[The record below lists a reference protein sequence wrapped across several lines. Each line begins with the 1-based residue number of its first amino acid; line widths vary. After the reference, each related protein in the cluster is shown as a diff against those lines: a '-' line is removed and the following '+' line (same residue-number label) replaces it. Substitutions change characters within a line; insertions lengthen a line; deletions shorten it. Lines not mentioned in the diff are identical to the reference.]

1 MPRNVVTQA
10 AAAAIALA
18 CLAFGAERPLFA
30 QRGDR
35 EGHLMD
41 PVWRQ
46 FQVPEAPPLTPTEAM
61 GTLRVAPGFRVELV
75 ASEPL
80 VEDPVAMSWD
90 ERGLLYVVE
99 MRGFMPTVDG
109 EGEQEPV
116 GRVVVLED
124 EDGDG
129 AMDRSSVYLD
139 GLVSPRAIAAVAGGV
154 LIGEPPNLW
163 LCRSETQEGGLPRCG
178 SRERLLDYGD
188 PDPDLLEHT
197 ENGLLWAL
205 DNWIYNA
212 KSDRRF
218 RLRRGVERVS
228 VEVDPTLFRGQWG
241 IAQDDVGRLYYNTN
255 SRYLFADLI
264 PADYALANPEVQPR
278 GGGIGAS
285 ERLVHNESVY
295 SIRVNPGINR
305 GYVGSML
312 REDGRLA
319 VTTSVS
325 GVAVY
330 RGDQF
335 PATWRGDVF
344 VPEPA
349 GNAVAHF
356 DLAPGPAR
364 NGVPTLVA
372 EHRRYGDPEWI
383 EREFLAS
390 TDERFRPVDAK
401 VGPDGALYVIDMYRG
416 ILQHVRYVT
425 TYLREYILE
434 HGLDRPL
441 GMGRIYRVVWEGDAD
456 KPAPIRRGE
465 PALATAAER
474 IAALSHPNGWHRDTA
489 QRLLVENE
497 LGDEGRDALRELARS
512 GDDPLARVHA
522 LWTLHGRGEL
532 DDATVREALRA
543 RDPWLVVHALRVG
556 ESLLADAGGDA
567 GAPSGRRAEGGGDV
581 GGPGG
586 GVAGWFPREL
596 FASPSAQV
604 RVQAL
609 LALGAL
615 APRTAWASA
624 ELAERVASSPDDLFL
639 RQVALAANLASNLA
653 DADAA
658 APTEAPVELPALS
671 AEEAARFA
679 SGRRH
684 YRACRSCHNEDG
696 RGQEGLGPSLVGTP
710 WVLGSPERL
719 AALVLQGIEGPIEVH
734 GETWDDMMPGFAP
747 DPRLPDAAIAALLTY
762 VRRSWGNAADP
773 VSPELVAGVRRR
785 TADRVAPWTASEL
798 FEAFPP

>member
-1 MPRNVVTQA
+1 MSRNPLPRT
-10 AAAAIALA
+10 AAAIVLAGLALGSGTQ
-18 CLAFGAERPLFA
+18 LAA

-35 EGHLMD
+35 EGHVMEQI
-41 PVWRQ
+41 WRALE
-46 FQVPEAPPLTPTEAM
+46 VPEAPPLAPEAAM
-61 GTLRVAPGFRVELV
+61 ATLRVAPGFRVELV
-75 ASEPL
+75 AAEPL
-80 VEDPVAMSWD
+80 VEDPVAITWD

-124 EDGDG
+124 TDADG
-129 AMDRSSVYLD
+129 AMDRRGVYLD
-139 GLVSPRAIAAVAGGV
+139 GLVSPRAIAAVSGGI

-163 LCRSETQEGGLPRCG
+163 LCRSENADGELPRCG

-218 RLRRGVERVS
+218 RLRRSAEDVS
-228 VEVDPTLFRGQWG
+228 IEVDPTLFRGQWG

-264 PADYALANPEVQPR
+264 PADYALADPEHQPR
-278 GGGIGAS
+278 NGGMGAS
-285 ERLVHNESVY
+285 ERLVRDEAVH

-305 GYVGSML
+305 GYVNGML
-312 REDGRLA
+312 RDDGRLA

-325 GVAVY
+325 GLVVY

-335 PATWRGDVF
+335 PATFRGDVF

-349 GNAVAHF
+349 GNVVAHF
-356 DLAPGPAR
+356 DLAPGPVDD
-364 NGVPTLVA
+364 GIPTLVA
-372 EHRRYGDPEWI
+372 EHRRYGDPDWV

-441 GMGRIYRVVWEGDAD
+441 GMGRIYRVVWEGDPES
-456 KPAPIRRGE
+456 PARVRRNAPG
-465 PALATAAER
+465 LATAADR
-474 IAALSHPNGWHRDTA
+474 IAALSHPNGWQRDTA

-497 LGDEGRDALRELARS
+497 LDGAGRDALRELARS
-512 GDDPLARVHA
+512 GEEPLSRIHA

-532 DDATVREALRA
+532 DDATVHKALRA
-543 RDPWLVVHALRVG
+543 RDPWLVVHALRTG
-556 ESLLADAGGDA
+556 EESLTGSDTGEAAID
-567 GAPSGRRAEGGGDV
+567 
-581 GGPGG
+581 
-586 GVAGWFPREL
+586 EL
-596 FASPSAQV
+596 LDSSSPQV
-604 RVQAL
+604 RTQAL
-609 LALGAL
+609 LTVGAM
-615 APRTAWASA
+615 AQQSTWARNI
-624 ELAERVASSPDDLFL
+624 LAERLAAQPDDPFR
-639 RQVALAANLASNLA
+639 RQVALAANLGGTTTGEPPETPESA
-653 DADAA
+653 
-658 APTEAPVELPALS
+658 PALT
-671 AEEAARFA
+671 AGEAAQFNR
-679 SGRRH
+679 GRRH
-684 YRACRSCHNEDG
+684 YRACRSCHNNDG
-696 RGQEGLGPSLVGTP
+696 RGQEGLGPSLVRSP

-734 GETWDDMMPGFAP
+734 GETWDDLMPGFAA
-747 DPRLPDAAIAALLTY
+747 DPRLPDTAIAALLTY
-762 VRRSWGNAADP
+762 IRRSWGNTADP
-773 VSPELVAGVRRR
+773 VPPELVTAVRQR
-785 TADRVAPWTASEL
+785 TDGRVDPWTAPEL
-798 FEAFPP
+798 VEAFP

>member
-1 MPRNVVTQA
+1 MRRNVLTKILA
-10 AAAAIALA
+10 ALVLA
-18 CLAFGAERPLFA
+18 SQVLGAESPAAA

-35 EGHLMD
+35 EGHVMEE
-41 PVWRQ
+41 VWRR
-46 FQVPEAPPLTPTEAM
+46 FEVPESPPLAPERAM
-61 GTLRVAPGFRVELV
+61 ATLRVAPGFRVELV
-75 ASEPL
+75 AAEPL
-80 VEDPVAMSWD
+80 VEDPVAIAWD

-109 EGEQEPV
+109 EGEQEPI

-124 EDGDG
+124 TDHDGM
-129 AMDRSSVYLD
+129 MDRHGVYLD
-139 GLVSPRAIAAVAGGV
+139 GLVSPRAIATVSGGI

-163 LCRSETQEGGLPRCG
+163 LCRSEADDGALPHCG

-218 RLRRGVERVS
+218 RLLRGTAGVS

-264 PADYALANPEVQPR
+264 PADYALANPEHQPR

-285 ERLVHNESVY
+285 ERLVHDESVY

-305 GYVGSML
+305 GYVNGML
-312 REDGRLA
+312 RDDGRLA

-325 GVAVY
+325 GLTVY

-335 PATWRGDVF
+335 PATFRGDVF

-356 DLAPGPAR
+356 DLAPGPVE
-364 NGVPTLVA
+364 NGIPTLVA
-372 EHRRYGDPEWI
+372 EHRRYGDPEWV

-401 VGPDGALYVIDMYRG
+401 IGPDGALYVIDMYRG

-434 HGLDRPL
+434 HGLDRPI
-441 GMGRIYRVVWEGDAD
+441 GMGRIYRVVWEGDSGD
-456 KPAPIRRGE
+456 PAPVRRDPPNLE
-465 PALATAAER
+465 AAAER
-474 IAALSHPNGWHRDTA
+474 VAALAHQNGWHRDTA

-497 LGDEGRDALRELARS
+497 LDDESSEDLRELARS
-512 GDDPLARVHA
+512 GDDNLGRIHA

-532 DDATVREALRA
+532 DDESVQDALRA
-543 RDPWLVVHALRVG
+543 PDPWLVVHGLRVG
-556 ESLLADAGGDA
+556 ETYLASGSPDGPAVLGELLD
-567 GAPSGRRAEGGGDV
+567 SS
-581 GGPGG
+581 
-586 GVAGWFPREL
+586 
-596 FASPSAQV
+596 SPQV

-609 LALGAL
+609 LSLGAV
-615 APRTAWASA
+615 ARQTPWAGTALS
-624 ELAERVASSPDDLFL
+624 ERVASRPDDPFH
-639 RQVALAANLASNLA
+639 RQVALVANLNGTGAA
-653 DADAA
+653 DPPEARA
-658 APTEAPVELPALS
+658 EAPALT
-671 AEEAARFA
+671 AAEAAQFN

-684 YRACRSCHNEDG
+684 YRACSSCHNNDG
-696 RGQEGLGPSLVGTP
+696 QGQDGLGPSLVDTP

-719 AALVLQGIEGPIEVH
+719 IALVLQGIEGPIEVH

-747 DPRLPDAAIAALLTY
+747 DPRLPDPAIAALLTY
-762 VRRSWGNAADP
+762 IRRSWGNVADP
-773 VSPELVAGVRRR
+773 VSPELVTNVRQR
-785 TADRVAPWTASEL
+785 TSDRVDPWTAPEL
-798 FEAFPP
+798 EAAFP

>member
-1 MPRNVVTQA
+1 MA
-10 AAAAIALA
+10 AAALIGVASASVPVA
-18 CLAFGAERPLFA
+18 A

-35 EGHLMD
+35 EGHVMD
-41 PVWRQ
+41 QVWRQ
-46 FQVPEAPPLTPTEAM
+46 FEVPGAPPLSPAEAM
-61 GTLRVAPGFRVELV
+61 ASFRLAPGFRLELV
-75 ASEPL
+75 AAEPL
-80 VEDPVAMSWD
+80 VEDPVAIAWD

-109 EGEQEPV
+109 EGEQEPI
-116 GRVVVLED
+116 GRIVVLED
-124 EDGDG
+124 TDHDGM
-129 AMDRSSVYLD
+129 MDRHGVYLD
-139 GLVSPRAIAAVAGGV
+139 GLVSPRAIAAVSGGI

-163 LCRSETQEGGLPRCG
+163 LCRSEADDGALPHCA

-218 RLRRGVERVS
+218 RLRRDAGGLS
-228 VEVDPTLFRGQWG
+228 VEVDSTLFRGQWG

-264 PADYALANPEVQPR
+264 PADYALANPEHQPR

-285 ERLVHNESVY
+285 ERLVHDESVY

-305 GYVGSML
+305 GYVKGML
-312 REDGRLA
+312 RDDGRLA

-325 GVAVY
+325 GLTVY

-335 PATWRGDVF
+335 PATFRGDVF

-356 DLAPGPAR
+356 DLAPGAVE
-364 NGVPTLVA
+364 NGIPTLVA
-372 EHRRYGDPEWI
+372 EHRRYGDPEWV

-401 VGPDGALYVIDMYRG
+401 IGPDGALYVIDMYRG

-425 TYLREYILE
+425 TYLRQYILE
-434 HGLDRPL
+434 HGLDRPI
-441 GMGRIYRVVWEGDAD
+441 GMGRIYRVVWEGDAEEA
-456 KPAPIRRGE
+456 APVRRATPSLG
-465 PALATAAER
+465 TAADR

-497 LGDEGRDALRELARS
+497 LDDAGRDALRELARS
-512 GDDPLARVHA
+512 GAGPLARIHA

-532 DDATVREALRA
+532 DDELVHDALGA
-543 RDPWLVVHALRVG
+543 GDPWLLAHGLRVG
-556 ESLLADAGGDA
+556 ETYLASGSRDGPAVLGELLD
-567 GAPSGRRAEGGGDV
+567 SS
-581 GGPGG
+581 
-586 GVAGWFPREL
+586 
-596 FASPSAQV
+596 SPQV
-604 RVQAL
+604 RAQAL
-609 LALGAL
+609 LSLGAV
-615 APRTAWASA
+615 ARQTPWARST
-624 ELAERVASSPDDLFL
+624 LTERVAASPDDPFH
-639 RQVALAANLASNLA
+639 RQVALAANLNA
-653 DADAA
+653 ADAA
-658 APTEAPVELPALS
+658 DPPEARAEAPALT
-671 AEEAARFA
+671 AAEAAQFN

-684 YRACRSCHNEDG
+684 YRACRSCHNNDG
-696 RGQEGLGPSLVGTP
+696 QGQEGLGPSLVDSP

-719 AALVLQGIEGPIEVH
+719 IALVLQGIEGPIEVH
-734 GETWDDMMPGFAP
+734 GETWDDLMPGFAP
-747 DPRLPDAAIAALLTY
+747 DPRLPDTAVAALLTY
-762 VRRSWGNAADP
+762 IRRSWGNAADP
-773 VSPELVAGVRRR
+773 VSPELVTNVRQR
-785 TADRVAPWTASEL
+785 TSDRVDPWTAPEL
-798 FEAFPP
+798 EEAFP

>member
-1 MPRNVVTQA
+1 MLRTILNQA
-10 AAAAIALA
+10 AAAAIVLAGPALTA
-18 CLAFGAERPLFA
+18 ASPLLA

-35 EGHLMD
+35 EGHVMEE
-41 PVWRQ
+41 VWRR
-46 FQVPEAPPLTPTEAM
+46 FEVPGAPALSPAEAM
-61 GTLRVAPGFRVELV
+61 ATLRVAPGFRVELV
-75 ASEPL
+75 AAEPL
-80 VEDPVAMSWD
+80 VEDPVAIAWD
-90 ERGLLYVVE
+90 ERGRLYVVE

-109 EGEQEPV
+109 EGEQAPV

-124 EDGDG
+124 TDGDG
-129 AMDRSSVYLD
+129 AMDRNAVYLD
-139 GLVSPRAIAAVAGGV
+139 GLVSPRAIAAVSGGV

-188 PDPDLLEHT
+188 ADPDLLEHT

-218 RLRRGVERVS
+218 RLGRGVDGVS
-228 VEVDPTLFRGQWG
+228 VEVAPTLFRGQWG

-255 SRYLFADLI
+255 SRFLFADLI
-264 PADYALANPEVQPR
+264 PADYALANPERQPR

-285 ERLVHNESVY
+285 ERLVHDESVY
-295 SIRVNPGINR
+295 PIRVNPGINR
-305 GYVGSML
+305 GYVKSML
-312 REDGRLA
+312 RDDGRLA

-325 GVAVY
+325 GLAVY

-335 PATWRGDVF
+335 PATFRGDVF

-349 GNAVAHF
+349 GNVVAHF
-356 DLAPGPAR
+356 DLAPGPVE

-372 EHRRYGDPEWI
+372 EHRLYGDPDWV

-390 TDERFRPVDAK
+390 SDERFRPVDAK

-441 GMGRIYRVVWEGDAD
+441 GMGRIYRVVWEGSAAN
-456 KPAPIRRGE
+456 PARIRRE
-465 PALATAAER
+465 PPDLATASER
-474 IAALSHPNGWHRDTA
+474 IAALSHPNGWRRDTA

-497 LGDEGRDALRELARS
+497 LDEAGRDALRALARS
-512 GDDPLARVHA
+512 GADSLARIHA

-532 DDATVREALRA
+532 DEESVRSALRS
-543 RDPWLVVHALRVG
+543 REPWLVVHALRAG
-556 ESLLADAGGDA
+556 ERVLTTDRNGQAAIAELLE
-567 GAPSGRRAEGGGDV
+567 SSSV
-581 GGPGG
+581 
-586 GVAGWFPREL
+586 
-596 FASPSAQV
+596 QV
-604 RVQAL
+604 RTQAL
-609 LALGAL
+609 LTLGAAARETPWARSALRERL
-615 APRTAWASA
+615 AAHP
-624 ELAERVASSPDDLFL
+624 EDPLH
-639 RQVALAANLASNLA
+639 RQVALAANLVDTGASEVPEA
-653 DADAA
+653 PA
-658 APTEAPVELPALS
+658 APALT
-671 AEEAARFA
+671 ADEAAQFA

-684 YRACRSCHNEDG
+684 YRACSSCHNGDG
-696 RGQEGLGPSLVGTP
+696 RGQDGLGPSLVDSP

-719 AALVLQGIEGPIEVH
+719 IALVLQGIEGPIEVH

-747 DPRLPDAAIAALLTY
+747 DPRLPDPAIAALLTY
-762 VRRSWGNAADP
+762 IRRSWGNTADP
-773 VSPELVAGVRRR
+773 VPPELVTAVRER
-785 TADRVAPWTASEL
+785 TSNRVDPWTVPEL
-798 FEAFPP
+798 EAAFP

>member
-1 MPRNVVTQA
+1 MPRKPSCQA
-10 AAAAIALA
+10 GAAIVLA
-18 CLAFGAERPLFA
+18 GLTLGVESPVTA

-35 EGHLMD
+35 EGHVMD
-41 PVWRQ
+41 RVWRQ
-46 FQVPEAPPLTPTEAM
+46 FEVPEAPPLAPAEAM
-61 GTLRVAPGFRVELV
+61 ATLRVAPGFRVELV
-75 ASEPL
+75 AAEPL
-80 VEDPVAMSWD
+80 VEDPVAMAWD

-124 EDGDG
+124 TDHDG
-129 AMDRSSVYLD
+129 AMDRRGVYLD
-139 GLVSPRAIAAVAGGV
+139 GLVSPRAIAAVSGGI

-163 LCRSETQEGGLPRCG
+163 LCRSEMQDGGLPQCG

-218 RLRRGVERVS
+218 RLRRGVDGVS

-264 PADYALANPEVQPR
+264 PADYALLDPEHQPR
-278 GGGIGAS
+278 GGGMGAS
-285 ERLVHNESVY
+285 ERLVHDESVH

-305 GYVGSML
+305 GYVNGML

-325 GVAVY
+325 GLTVY

-335 PATWRGDVF
+335 PATWRSDVF

-349 GNAVAHF
+349 GNVVAHF
-356 DLAPGPAR
+356 DLAPGPVE

-372 EHRRYGDPEWI
+372 EHRLYGDPDWV

-425 TYLREYILE
+425 TYLREYILQ
-434 HGLDRPL
+434 HGLDRPI
-441 GMGRIYRVVWEGDAD
+441 GMGRIYRVVWEGPGEE
-456 KPAPIRRGE
+456 PAPIRRN
-465 PALATAAER
+465 PPRLSTASER
-474 IAALSHPNGWHRDTA
+474 IAALSHSNGWHRDAA
-489 QRLLVENE
+489 QRLLVE
-497 LGDEGRDALRELARS
+497 GDLDEASRDALRKLARS
-512 GDDPLARVHA
+512 GGDSMARIHA

-532 DDATVREALRA
+532 DDFSVQSALWA

-556 ESLLADAGGDA
+556 ETYLARASRDGPEVLGELLN
-567 GAPSGRRAEGGGDV
+567 SSSV
-581 GGPGG
+581 
-586 GVAGWFPREL
+586 
-596 FASPSAQV
+596 QV
-604 RVQAL
+604 RTQAVL
-609 LALGAL
+609 TLGAIAREASWAPTVL
-615 APRTAWASA
+615 ARR
-624 ELAERVASSPDDLFL
+624 LAARPDDPLH
-639 RQVALAANLASNLA
+639 RQVALAANLGGAG
-653 DADAA
+653 AA
-658 APTEAPVELPALS
+658 EAPETPAAEPALT
-671 AEEAARFA
+671 ADEAAQLA
-679 SGRRH
+679 SGSRH
-684 YRACRSCHNEDG
+684 YRACSSCHNNDG
-696 RGQEGLGPSLVGTP
+696 RGQDGLGPSLVDSP

-719 AALVLQGIEGPIEVH
+719 AALVLQGLEGPIEVH
-734 GETWDDMMPGFAP
+734 GETWDDMMPGFAV
-747 DPRLPDAAIAALLTY
+747 DPRLPDPAIAALLTY
-762 VRRSWGNAADP
+762 VRRSWGNTAAP
-773 VSPELVAGVRRR
+773 VPTETVTRVREATAERR
-785 TADRVAPWTASEL
+785 DPWTAAEL
-798 FEAFPP
+798 EAAFD

>member
-1 MPRNVVTQA
+1 MPRKPVPQA
-10 AAAAIALA
+10 VFAAVFVSLAL
-18 CLAFGAERPLFA
+18 GAEGPLAA

-35 EGHLMD
+35 EGHVMEQ
-41 PVWRQ
+41 VWRQ
-46 FQVPEAPPLTPTEAM
+46 FEVPEAPPLAPADAM
-61 GTLRVAPGFRVELV
+61 ETLRVAPGFRVELV
-75 ASEPL
+75 AAEPL
-80 VEDPVAMSWD
+80 VEDPVAMAWD

-99 MRGFMPTVDG
+99 MRGFMPNVDG
-109 EGEQEPV
+109 TGEQEPV

-124 EDGDG
+124 TDVDG
-129 AMDRSSVYLD
+129 AMDRSAVYLD
-139 GLVSPRAIAAVAGGV
+139 GLVSPRAIAAVSGGL

-163 LCRSETQEGGLPRCG
+163 LCRSEAEAGGLPRCA

-218 RLRRGVERVS
+218 RLRRGTEGAFI
-228 VEVDPTLFRGQWG
+228 EVDPTLFRGQWG

-264 PADYALANPEVQPR
+264 PADYALADPEHQPR

-285 ERLVHNESVY
+285 ERLVHDETVH

-312 REDGRLA
+312 RRDGRLA

-325 GVAVY
+325 GLVVY

-335 PATWRGDVF
+335 PATFRGDVF

-349 GNAVAHF
+349 GNVVAHF
-356 DLAPGPAR
+356 DLAPGPVR
-364 NGVPTLVA
+364 DGVPTLIA
-372 EHRRYGDPEWI
+372 EHRRYGDPDWV

-401 VGPDGALYVIDMYRG
+401 IGPDGALYVIDMYRG

-434 HGLDRPL
+434 HGLDRPI

-456 KPAPIRRGE
+456 EPAPIRRE
-465 PALATAAER
+465 APALADATDR
-474 IAALSHPNGWHRDTA
+474 IVSLSHPNGWHRDTA

-497 LGDEGRDALRELARS
+497 LDDADRDALRELARS
-512 GDDPLARVHA
+512 AADPLARIHA

-532 DDATVREALRA
+532 HEATTLAALRDA
-543 RDPWLVVHALRVG
+543 NPWLVVHGLRTG
-556 ESLLADAGGDA
+556 EDELAGSAAGQAAIAELLD
-567 GAPSGRRAEGGGDV
+567 S
-581 GGPGG
+581 
-586 GVAGWFPREL
+586 
-596 FASPSAQV
+596 SSAQV
-604 RVQAL
+604 RSQAL
-609 LALGAL
+609 LTLGAM
-615 APRTAWASA
+615 APEATWARNA
-624 ELAERVASSPDDLFL
+624 LAERVATHPDDPFH
-639 RQVALAANLASNLA
+639 RQVALAANLDGAG
-653 DADAA
+653 
-658 APTEAPVELPALS
+658 PTEAPEPPTAAPAMT
-671 AEEAARFA
+671 AEEAARFNR
-679 SGRRH
+679 GRRH
-684 YRACRSCHNEDG
+684 YRACNSCHNNDG
-696 RGQEGLGPSLVGTP
+696 RGLEGLGPSLVDSP

-719 AALVLQGIEGPIEVH
+719 TALVLQGIEGPIEVH
-734 GETWDDMMPGFAP
+734 GETWDDLMPGFAA
-747 DPRLPDAAIAALLTY
+747 DPRLPDTAIAALLTY
-762 VRRSWGNAADP
+762 IRRSWGNTADP
-773 VSPELVAGVRRR
+773 VSPELVTATRER
-785 TADRVAPWTASEL
+785 TGDRIDPWTVQEL
-798 FEAFPP
+798 ESAFP